1 MDDLVHDATAVVADV
16 AEIEA
21 HAGVAALR
29 LAGAATVEAA
39 SASAGATG
47 IALQA
52 ISSEGSYG
60 DSIGHDISHIATTL
74 GRAGAGLASKGV
86 ADLGAAWDHFTEGGR
101 HHAPAAPHPE
111 EVLPID
117 P

>member
-21 HAGVAALR
+21 HAAAAALR
-29 LAGAATVEAA
+29 LAGAVAIEAA
-39 SASAGATG
+39 ATSVGATG
-47 IALQA
+47 TALQA
-52 ISSEGSYG
+52 ASFEGSYG
-60 DSIGHDISHIATTL
+60 DSIGHDISHIASTL
-74 GRAGAGLASKGV
+74 SRAGSGMASKGV

-101 HHAPAAPHPE
+101 HHAPAAPHVE